1 MQEAHVVENIRKRHN
16 WEFTIVALAETG
28 HATGKVPTDEAA
40 FGLRM
45 MNEAYLEIMA
55 EWIRKN
61 VTGKKSQD

>member
-1 MQEAHVVENIRKRHN
+1 M
-16 WEFTIVALAETG
+16 ALAETD
-28 HATGKVPTDEAA
+28 HTMHKVPTDEAA

-45 MNEAYLEIMA
+45 MNEEYLEIMA